1 MITIAKAIEQQIKQS
16 AYLEDLL
23 ADDLINLSALARKLQ
38 PQLEKDLW
46 KEGVSMPA
54 MIMALKRLQKKL
66 KQQPARKVD
75 LSTLGDMTV
84 RSNLTLFIYE
94 NSSELMTMQ
103 KKLLDFVSKSKERF
117 LNVSQGLLE
126 TSIIV
131 STVAVPSVKQWLS
144 KQKPIYQADDLACIT
159 IAIPHESTFIP
170 GYIYNVLR
178 PLALENINVMDI
190 TSVNREITFIFKDED
205 VDKAFS
211 VLKQARRQ

>member
-1 MITIAKAIEQQIKQS
+1 MITIAKAVADIIKQNS
-16 AYLEDLL
+16 YLEDLL
-23 ADDLINLSALARKLQ
+23 AEDLINLSALARKIK
-38 PQLEKDLW
+38 PQLAKELW
-46 KEGVSMPA
+46 KEDVSLPA
-54 MIMALKRLQKKL
+54 IIMALKRLQTTLKK
-66 KQQPARKVD
+66 QPARTVD

-94 NSSELMTMQ
+94 NSSELMTAQ
-103 KKLLDFVSKSKERF
+103 KKLLEFVEQSKERF

-131 STVAVPSVKQWLS
+131 STAATQSVKKWLA
-144 KQKPIYQADDLACIT
+144 KQKPIYQADNLACIT

-211 VLKQARRQ
+211 VLKRARQV